1 MVVDNDGRGVLVM
14 VVDNDANRGVLV
26 MVADNDGG
34 PTHAALVV
42 SIAVTLLMF

>member
-1 MVVDNDGRGVLVM
+1 MVVDNDGRDVLVM

-34 PTHAALVV
+34 PTHAALAV
-42 SIAVTLLMF
+42 SITVTWLMF